1 MKRERVRRG
10 ATLVFG
16 AVFAITVAVSGAY
29 ARPVQAAVAG
39 VAVPIYTAADSRHL
53 LGGDGR
59 FTVLLLGSDARPSI
73 GGLRTD
79 AILIAS
85 VDPVTGKAAIAS
97 IPRDTAYFPMAP
109 LRSGTFSGRINAL
122 YSWIRTNYPKLNP
135 GTELRLIIGRALGI
149 EIDAYA
155 MLGFEGFRKSVNNV
169 GGLRIYVPTK
179 LHDPVYSMRA
189 GQHGVT
195 FNVGWQT
202 LLDLRALAYAR
213 IRHLAGGDYNRARRQ
228 QQLIAAAVETVRGRG
243 VSKLSKLIAAT
254 DGLRAT
260 DLDLDLAP
268 LIFAIVSRADVAHS
282 KRVVFQPTTYAY
294 GISSYRIVM
303 KLTPVRNWVAAN
315 FPPRHNGLAWLPP
328 QRVQSTLP

>member
-1 MKRERVRRG
+1 MNSDRLHR
-10 ATLVFG
+10 ASAAAL
-16 AVFAITVAVSGAY
+16 AAIVAVTAALTGLATKP
-29 ARPVQAAVAG
+29 AQAAVLER
-39 VAVPIYTAADSRHL
+39 VFTPEESLRI

-85 VDPVTGKAAIAS
+85 VDPFTGKAAIAS
-97 IPRDTAYFPMAP
+97 IPRDTAYFPLAP
-109 LRSGTFSGRINAL
+109 LRTGKFPGRINAL
-122 YSWIRTNYPKLNP
+122 YSWIKANYPRRNA
-135 GTELRLIIGRALGI
+135 GTELRKIIGTALGI
-149 EIDAYA
+149 EIDAFA
-155 MLGFEGFRKSVNNV
+155 MLGFEGFRRSVNNV

-179 LHDPVYSMRA
+179 LYDPFYSMRA

-228 QQLIAAAVETVRGRG
+228 QQLIAAAVETVRTRGRE
-243 VSKLSKLIAAT
+243 LLPRLLAAS

-260 DLDLDLAP
+260 DVPLAYSP
-268 LIFAIVSRADVAHS
+268 LIFELVSRADVANAR
-282 KRVVFQPTTYAY
+282 RVVFQPTTYAY

-303 KLTPVRNWVAAN
+303 KLTPVRTWVRTY
-315 FPPRHNGLAWLPP
+315 FPPRHTGAWWLPP
-328 QRVQSTLP
+328 RRDPIP